1 MRLAAGHEERGGYE
15 RQAHQHRQSLFQL
28 GGREDRS
35 DDGGFD
41 IHNDYSSDFGA
52 GAAAAV
58 ASATRRSAFKRRRDR
73 ESLGGSR
80 SRPMNG

>member
-28 GGREDRS
+28 GRREDRS

-41 IHNDYSSDFGA
+41 IHNIIRLILGLALPRPLHPQLDVVLLNVDGT
-52 GAAAAV
+52 GNP
-58 ASATRRSAFKRRRDR
+58 SADR
-73 ESLGGSR
+73 EAVR
-80 SRPMNG
+80 